1 MSIQEKP
8 SEFITQDSKPVFCA
22 FSKMFHSRGA
32 DALTV
37 AYKELE
43 AQKIR
48 QALIEKER
56 EELRLKQEANKKRKE
71 DRLFEK
77 KPALIQ
83 ITVIKPS
90 KRKKSSEYL

>member
-1 MSIQEKP
+1 MSI
-8 SEFITQDSKPVFCA
+8 SEITTDLITQDSKPVFCA
-22 FSKMFHSRGA
+22 FSKMFHSRGP

-43 AQKIR
+43 IQKIR
-48 QALIEKER
+48 QAQIEKER
-56 EELRLKQEANKKRKE
+56 EDLRLRQEANKKRKE
-71 DRLFEK
+71 DRLIEK

-90 KRKKSSEYL
+90 KRKKSPEYL

>member
-1 MSIQEKP
+1 
-8 SEFITQDSKPVFCA
+8 
-22 FSKMFHSRGA
+22 MFHSHGP

-48 QALIEKER
+48 QAKIEKER
-56 EELRLKQEANKKRKE
+56 EDLRLRQEANKKRKE
-71 DRLFEK
+71 EHLFEK

-83 ITVIKPS
+83 VTVIKPS
-90 KRKKSSEYL
+90 KRKKSPEYL